1 MSRCLMAI
9 VILLMT
15 SIGTWAADYTTFLTA
30 DRGFTEV
37 TSLSDIQTGSDHY
50 YMLVPAETTNLIVG
64 VGRYEAK
71 PGWASENSKALRYLA
86 ITTDPVLEESNFFT
100 IEKSGSYIGFRN
112 AFYSR
117 DLFQT
122 HDNAG
127 YMYVNTY
134 TDANLD
140 EWSYLT
146 PTFQDGYWLFESGKY
161 PISSGNW
168 ACGYLGPWDPAVGV
182 VADQPIA
189 LNRRNTSGDEA
200 GHYRLFHITKSQLS
214 AIRRQALADA
224 TADTPIN
231 ATWLITNPSFETG
244 DETGWT
250 LIGKDPNGNDEFKT
264 RDYGMTEKD
273 GNFLMNAWQWWSSNL
288 SVKQT
293 VENVPSGIYDLSA
306 VVCTWEGRE
315 VTFMGNESTVSK
327 TGVNDGTGIPV
338 TLTVN
343 IGVNQKLTITSGS
356 TGLWWEAGHE
366 SEEKTFFKV
375 DDIRLTCKGLFL
387 NGLALP
393 LPNDEVTLLT
403 PGQWYYYDV
412 SCLSD
417 YLLIG
422 NLAGMTYTTDGNQLM
437 TNISTSTP
445 QREMTLNRGR
455 IYFCTTSDDA
465 TLCITSKREL
475 QEDGTFTAVALNVD
489 GLPQTIADIYD
500 LNPDGPGSD
509 GTKLISQYLA
519 EKGYDIIG
527 ASEDFNY
534 HGSLMTSLDPAYSSG
549 KVRATLSVSGIFSGF
564 PFDTDGL
571 NLIWK
576 NSKMAATN
584 ESWTQWNSSKS
595 GEGNQYV
602 KKGFRHYDVTIDNKY
617 TIDVYVLHM
626 DAGGE
631 DYAESRHGQWS
642 QLAEAVNSSD
652 HSRPKLII
660 GDTNSRWTREDIT
673 TYFANLLSND
683 LTMGDV
689 WVELWRN
696 NIYPTT
702 DMTDLT
708 NGLDLTNYTNYEVVD
723 KIIYINPVAA
733 NTLQIVPKDFKIE
746 QDYTYGHVQG
756 TDDTKQL
763 GDHKPVVVEFSYF
776 MSGDE
781 LPIELEMKD
790 DGLDNSKTIE
800 DYSGV
805 TAKVTLKDRTL
816 HKGGVWNTLC
826 LPFSLTQEQMAQS
839 PLAGAT
845 IRTLTD
851 ASMTGYHVE
860 LTFGENVNSI
870 AAGTPYIIKWRDGE
884 NISDAVFEGVTI
896 EDVADASHTISLAND
911 HVQFIGYYD
920 AFTIDKE
927 DNPTLY
933 YLNSNNQ
940 LTYTLKERT
949 LKACRAYFRFAANEE
964 NQALDFTIDF
974 GEETNGIEEIA
985 GSKTSSASSGAWY
998 TIDGR
1003 RLSAPPTTKGIYIQ
1017 NGQKV
1022 IIK

>member
-1 MSRCLMAI
+1 MYRYLIAI
-9 VILLMT
+9 VTLML
-15 SIGTWAADYTTFLTA
+15 SSMGTWAADYTTILTS

-37 TSLSDIQTGSDHY
+37 ISLDDIQVGSDHY
-50 YMLVPAETTNLIVG
+50 YMIVAAEKKDLIVG
-64 VGRYEAK
+64 VDRYEVK
-71 PGWASENSKALRYLA
+71 PEWANENTLALRYHS
-86 ITTDPVLEESNFFT
+86 ISTDPVLEESNFFH

-112 AFYSR
+112 ALYCH

-127 YMYVNTY
+127 YLYVNTY

-140 EWSYLT
+140 EWSYLI
-146 PTFQDGYWLFESGKY
+146 PSFQNGFWLFESGKY
-161 PISSGNW
+161 PISSGDW
-168 ACGYLGPWDPAVGV
+168 ACGFLGPWNNN
-182 VADQPIA
+182 VADGEPIA
-189 LNRRNTSGDEA
+189 LNRKNTAGDEA

-214 AIRRQALADA
+214 TIRRQALAEA
-224 TADTPIN
+224 KADTPLN

-250 LIGKDPNGNDEFKT
+250 LIDKDPNGNDEFKT
-264 RDYGMTEKD
+264 RDYTMSGMD
-273 GNFLMNAWQWWSSNL
+273 GKFLMNAYQWWAPNL
-288 SVKQT
+288 SVSQT

-306 VVCTWEGRE
+306 VVCTWEGRV
-315 VTFMGNESTVSK
+315 VTFTGNETTVSQ
-327 TGVNDGTGIPV
+327 TGVNDQTGIPV
-338 TLTVN
+338 TLNVN
-343 IGVNQKLTITSGS
+343 IGVDQKLNITSGS
-356 TGLWWEAGHE
+356 TGQWWVEGHE
-366 SEEKTFFKV
+366 GETQTFFKV
-375 DDIRLTCKGLFL
+375 DNIRLTCKGVFL
-387 NGLALP
+387 NGLAIP

-412 SCLSD
+412 SYPSD

-422 NLAGMTYTTDGNQLM
+422 NLTCMTCTTEGNQLM
-437 TNISTSTP
+437 TNINTSIP
-445 QREMTLNRGR
+445 QREMTLSKGR

-465 TLCITSKREL
+465 TLRITPERKMQQGS
-475 QEDGTFTAVALNVD
+475 FTAVALNVD
-489 GLPQTIADIYD
+489 GLPINVAGFIDI
-500 LNPDGPGSD
+500 NPDGPGGD

-519 EKGYDIIG
+519 EKEYDIIG

-534 HGSLMTSLDPAYSSG
+534 HGSLMKSLDPAYGSG
-549 KVRATLSVSGIFSGF
+549 TVRATLSVEGLIQGSY

-576 NSKMAATN
+576 KSKMDAQN
-584 ESWTQWNSSKS
+584 ESWTRWNNSKS

-602 KKGFRHYDVTIDNKY
+602 KKGFRHYDVTIDGKY

-631 DYAESRHGQWS
+631 EYAESRHGQWS
-642 QLAEAVNSSD
+642 QLADAVNNSD
-652 HSRPKLII
+652 LSRPKLII
-660 GDTNSRWTREDIT
+660 GDTNSRWTREDIAA
-673 TYFANLLSND
+673 YFANKLSSD

-696 NIYPTT
+696 NIYPTP
-702 DMTDLT
+702 DMADLT
-708 NGLDLTNYTNYEVVD
+708 DGSNSSNYTNYEVVD

-733 NTLQIVPKDFKIE
+733 NTLQIVPQDFKIE
-746 QDYTYGHVQG
+746 QDYTYGHVEG
-756 TDDTKQL
+756 TDNTTAL
-763 GDHKPVVVEFSYF
+763 GDHKPVVVTFSYTK
-776 MSGDE
+776 SGDK
-781 LPIELEMKD
+781 LPIELEIKD
-790 DGLDNSKTIE
+790 DGLNNSKTIE
-800 DYSGV
+800 DYNGV
-805 TAKVTLKDRTL
+805 TANVILKDRTL

-839 PLAGAT
+839 PLVGA
-845 IRTLTD
+845 IVRTLTD
-851 ASMTGYHVE
+851 ASLSGYHVE
-860 LTFGENVNSI
+860 LTFGDNVNSI
-870 AAGTPYIIKWRDGE
+870 AAGTPYIIKWEDGT

-896 EDVADASHTISLAND
+896 EDVADASRTISLAND

-920 AFTIDKE
+920 AFKIDQE

-933 YLNSNNQ
+933 YMNSNNQ

-949 LKACRAYFRFAANEE
+949 LKACRAYFLFAANEE

-974 GEETNGIEEIA
+974 GEEANGIEEIA
-985 GSKTSSASSGAWY
+985 GPKTSSASSSAWY

-1003 RLSAPPTTKGIYIQ
+1003 HLSTPPTTKGIYIQ